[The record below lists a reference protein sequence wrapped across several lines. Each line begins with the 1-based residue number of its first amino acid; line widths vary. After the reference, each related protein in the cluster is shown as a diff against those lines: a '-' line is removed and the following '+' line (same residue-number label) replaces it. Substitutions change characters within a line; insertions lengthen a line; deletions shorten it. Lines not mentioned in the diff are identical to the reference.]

1 MTIDNNQPQRKN
13 IRLKD
18 YDYSTPGLYF
28 VTVCTK
34 DKKPILCRI
43 VGTDANSAV
52 SLCRFATSPSHREG
66 VFLGGP
72 KVVMFEYGKIAN
84 EQIKNMTVFYDN
96 VKVEKYVIMPNHIH
110 FILSVA
116 ESASG
121 PPGRSVP
128 TNNAISNF
136 VGTFKRFCN
145 KKYGKNIWQ
154 ARSNDHIIRGQHDY
168 RKIWEYIDENPVRWT
183 CDKFYFE
190 E

>member
-1 MTIDNNQPQRKN
+1 MTTDNNQPQRKN

-43 VGTDANSAV
+43 VGTDV
-52 SLCRFATSPSHREG
+52 LR
-66 VFLGGP
+66 GP
-72 KVVMFEYGKIAN
+72 RVVMFEYGKIAN
-84 EQIKNMTVFYDN
+84 EQIKNMTDFYDN

-110 FILSVA
+110 FILSVT
-116 ESASG
+116 ESTSG

-183 CDKFYFE
+183 CDKFYVE

>member
-1 MTIDNNQPQRKN
+1 MTTDNNQPQRKN

-43 VGTDANSAV
+43 VGTDV
-52 SLCRFATSPSHREG
+52 
-66 VFLGGP
+66 LGGP
-72 KVVMFEYGKIAN
+72 RVVMFEYGKIAN

-110 FILSVA
+110 FILSVT
-116 ESASG
+116 ESTSG

-183 CDKFYFE
+183 CDKFYVE
-190 E
+190 D